1 MNTYGSRQKLM
12 LITNRF
18 VSCVFTIICACTLS
32 LLAADKKPQ
41 HSRPRPEVL
50 PTGMSIT
57 PLAARGSSVQP
68 LNPDLPDLPQF
79 TADHPLSTALSPDG
93 KTLLIVTSG
102 FNRNSDIKGRPV
114 PAQSNEYVF
123 VYGISGGAP
132 VKQQVLSVPNL
143 YVGLAW
149 APDGKRFYVSG
160 GVNDSVHVFEQTNS
174 HWAESA
180 TIALDHKAG
189 LGVPS
194 LHEGESR
201 PLHAIA
207 AGLAVNASGTRLL
220 VANHENDSVSLID
233 TATNQKL
240 AELDLRPGV
249 NDPAKKGVPGGEYP
263 YWIAFQG
270 EDRAYVSSLRDREI
284 VVLDLR
290 AAPVIA
296 GRIKLHGQPGKM
308 VLNRAQTLLFA
319 VADNSDSVVII
330 DTKSD
335 RLLAEIKTV
344 APAAVFPNRGGF
356 KGSNPTGLALSPD
369 EKTLYITNGGTN
381 SLAVI
386 RLEHDLDDSR
396 VIGLIPTA
404 WYPNAV
410 SVSQDGSMLYVVN
423 GKSNA
428 GPNPKACRNRFSTAG
443 DRPCATAQQY
453 ILQLGKGSLST
464 IPRPSPVELRALTAQ
479 VARNNHFIS
488 SAGPQR
494 QSVDRMFSFL
504 RGRIKHVIYIVKEN
518 RTYDQV
524 LGDLEKGNGD
534 PALNLFPDAMAPNHH
549 DLARRFVT
557 LDNFFDSGEV
567 SGDGW
572 NWSTAARATDLT
584 ERNVPVNYAD
594 RGFTYDFEGT
604 NRDINVAASSP
615 EERNTAKLD
624 DPEDQLPGPAD
635 VAAPDGPH
643 DETGAGYLWD
653 SALRA
658 NLSVRNYG
666 FFADLRH
673 YSNSPD
679 TGPAIA
685 LLHEPAASGTP
696 VVIPTNTRLQ
706 KLTDLYF
713 RSFDQ
718 RFPDY
723 WRFKEWEREF
733 DEHVKQNNLPA
744 LELLR
749 ICHDHFGSFRDAI
762 DGVNTVETQF
772 ADNDY
777 ALGLVAEK
785 VADSKYAKDTLIF
798 VIEDDAQNGPD
809 HVDAHRSI
817 AYVIGPYVRQG
828 AVVSRRYNTVSML
841 RTIEEILGIGSLG
854 LYDALQPP
862 MTEVFSTQQPSWNYS
877 ARVPAVLRTT
887 QLPLPP
893 ASAGEKIAE
902 PRRDAAY
909 WTENSQG
916 FDFSVEDRLDSARF
930 NLVLWNGLKGED
942 HPYPSE
948 RDGRDLSRDRQRL
961 LRQFFSSES
970 GR

>member
-1 MNTYGSRQKLM
+1 VAG
-12 LITNRF
+12 
-18 VSCVFTIICACTLS
+18 V
-32 LLAADKKPQ
+32 LAAPAVGQQKNGNA
-41 HSRPRPEVL
+41 PRAETL
-50 PTGMSIT
+50 PTGVDIT
-57 PLAARGSSVQP
+57 SLAARGATLQP

-79 TADHPLSTALSPDG
+79 TADHPLTTALSPDG

-102 FNRNSDIKGRPV
+102 FNRNSDIKGRSI

-123 VYGISGGAP
+123 VYGIGSGGAP
-132 VKQQVLSVPNL
+132 VKQQVLRVPNA
-143 YVGLAW
+143 YGGLAW
-149 APDGKRFYVSG
+149 APDGNRFYVSG
-160 GVNDSVHVFEQTNS
+160 GVSDNVHLFSQTDGR
-174 HWAESA
+174 WAESA
-180 TIALDHKAG
+180 TVTLDHKAG

-194 LHEGESR
+194 VHESESR
-201 PLHAIA
+201 PIHAIA

-220 VANHENDSVSLID
+220 VANHQNDSVSLID
-233 TATNQKL
+233 TATNQKV

-249 NDPAKKGVPGGEYP
+249 NDPAKKGMPGGEYP
-263 YWIAFQG
+263 YWIVFKG
-270 EDRAYVSSLRDREI
+270 DDRAYVSSLRDREI
-284 VVLDLR
+284 VVLDVR

-308 VLNRAQTLLFA
+308 ILNKAQSLLFA
-319 VADNSDSVVII
+319 VADNSDTVVII
-330 DTKSD
+330 DTNTD
-335 RLLAEIKTV
+335 RVAADIKTV
-344 APAAVFPNRGGF
+344 APAAVFPNRAGF

-369 EKTLYITNGGTN
+369 EKTLYVTNGGTN
-381 SLAVI
+381 SVAVI
-386 RLEHDLDDSR
+386 RLEHDPDESR

-410 SVSQDGSMLYVVN
+410 AVSQDGSKLYVVN

-428 GPNPKACRNRFSTAG
+428 GPNPKGCRNSFATTG

-453 ILQLGKGSLST
+453 ILQLGKGGLAT
-464 IPRPSPVELRALTAQ
+464 IPRPSPVELQALTTQ
-479 VARNNHFIS
+479 VARNNHFFPSVPAKI
-488 SAGPQR
+488 
-494 QSVDRMFSFL
+494 QSNVFPFL
-504 RGRIKHVIYIVKEN
+504 RQHIKHVIYIVKEN

-534 PALNLFPDAMAPNHH
+534 PALNLFPEAMTPNHH

-557 LDNFFDSGEV
+557 LDNFYDSGEV

-572 NWSTAARATDLT
+572 NWSTAARATDFT
-584 ERNVPVNYAD
+584 ERTVTVNYAD

-604 NRDINVAASSP
+604 NRDINVAASSLQD
-615 EERNTAKLD
+615 RNTAKLD

-643 DETGAGYLWD
+643 DDETGAGYLWD

-658 NLSVRNYG
+658 HLSVRNYG

-673 YSNSPD
+673 YGDSPA

-685 LLHEPAASGTP
+685 LLRDPAASGTP

-706 KLTDLYF
+706 NLTDLYF

-733 DEHVKQNNLPA
+733 DEHVKQNSLPA

-762 DGVNTVETQF
+762 DGVNTVETQM
-772 ADNDY
+772 ADDDY

-785 VADSKYAKDTLIF
+785 VARSKYAEDTLIF

-817 AYVIGPYVRQG
+817 AYVIGPYVKQG
-828 AVVSRRYNTVSML
+828 AVISRRYNTVSML
-841 RTIEEILGIGSLG
+841 RTIEEILGIGQLG
-854 LYDALQPP
+854 LFDALQPP
-862 MTEVFSTQQPSWNYS
+862 MTAVFSTQQPAWSYS

-893 ASAGEKIAE
+893 ASSEEKIAE
-902 PRRDAAY
+902 PRRDAGY
-909 WTENSQG
+909 WSEHTQG
-916 FDFSVEDRLDSARF
+916 FDFSTEDKLDSARF
-930 NLVLWNGLKGED
+930 NLVLWNGLKGEGQ
-942 HPYPSE
+942 PYPSD
-948 RDGRDLSRDRQRL
+948 RDGRDLRKDRQRV
-961 LRQFFSSES
+961 LREFFSDTAA
-970 GR
+970 GRKTNPE